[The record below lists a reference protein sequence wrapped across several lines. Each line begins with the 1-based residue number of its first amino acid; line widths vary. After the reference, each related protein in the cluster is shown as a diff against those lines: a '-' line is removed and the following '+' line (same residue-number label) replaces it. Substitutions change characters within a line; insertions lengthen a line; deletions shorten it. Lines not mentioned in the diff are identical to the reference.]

1 MLLANPIY
9 DTIFKYLLE
18 DLELARQLIAKI
30 IGEEVVEINTQA
42 RETATKMSQ
51 YELLILRL
59 DFKAVIITKEGKK
72 KKVLIELQKAH
83 QLGDIMRFRK
93 YLGNNYL
100 KEDTFGTKFKEPDGL
115 PIITIYFLGFPL
127 KNIPTPVLKVNRV
140 YIDLVNNKQL
150 YAREEFV
157 EKLTHDSYIIQ
168 IPRLEKKVRTELE
181 RVLTVFNQS
190 YITTDR
196 KILQIQEEDLG
207 EEENELLDRLVG
219 RLRNAISEDQ
229 LLLEL
234 ELEEYY
240 TRILDDAH
248 RKAMIGEEKAE
259 MAEEKA
265 EKAQEKAEKAQEKAE
280 KAQEKAEEAEEKAR
294 LAEEKLKAMEEKYKA
309 LLEKEQQGEEE

>member
-18 DLELARQLIAKI
+18 DLELAKQLISKI
-30 IGEEVVEINTQA
+30 IGEEIVEINTQA
-42 RETATKMSQ
+42 REAATKLSK
-51 YELLILRL
+51 YELTILRL
-59 DFKAVIITKEGKK
+59 DFKAVILTQEGLR
-72 KKVLIELQKAH
+72 KKVLIELQKAQ

-100 KEDTFGTKFKEPDGL
+100 KEDTFGTEFKEPDGL

-140 YIDLVNNKQL
+140 YIDLVTNKQL
-150 YAREEFV
+150 YTKEEFV

-168 IPRLEKKVRTELE
+168 IPRLEKEVRTELE
-181 RVLTVFNQS
+181 RVLTVFNQA

-196 KILQIQEEDLG
+196 KILQLQEEDLG
-207 EEENELLDRLVG
+207 KGENELLEKLVG
-219 RLRNAISEDQ
+219 RLRKAVSDDQ

-234 ELEEYY
+234 ELEEEY

-248 RKAMIGEEKAE
+248 RKALIAEEKLLL
-259 MAEEKA
+259 AEEKA
-265 EKAQEKAEKAQEKAE
+265 EKEVKLAE
-280 KAQEKAEEAEEKAR
+280 EKAEERVKAVQNKMQ
-294 LAEEKLKAMEEKYKA
+294 LIEEKYQA
-309 LLEKEQQGEEE
+309 LLAKMQGIEKEQDKPIQEGEEE